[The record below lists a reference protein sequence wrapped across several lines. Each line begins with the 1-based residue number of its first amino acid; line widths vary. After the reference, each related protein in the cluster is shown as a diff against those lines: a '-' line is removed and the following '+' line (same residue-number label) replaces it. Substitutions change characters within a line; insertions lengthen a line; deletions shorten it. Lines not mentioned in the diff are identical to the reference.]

1 LMITMKINLVRDFSV
16 LSFNVQGLWFRVFKQ
31 STLRARDSVQ
41 PFNRMAQLWL
51 RGNAKS
57 AEPALVCSLFAAY
70 CNVGRSEQRA
80 KHRVNVG
87 RSKQRKRLALPHN
100 QRKASL

>member
-1 LMITMKINLVRDFSV
+1 MITMKINLVRDFSAM
-16 LSFNVQGLWFRVFKQ
+16 SFNVQGLWFRVFKQ

-57 AEPALVCSLFAAY
+57 ADPALVCSLFAAY

-80 KHRVNVG
+80 KHRVKVG
-87 RSKQRKRLALPHN
+87 RAKYARSIA
-100 QRKASL
+100 